1 MKKHLLIAGL
11 LINSL
16 VYSQQAEKVYSITK
30 EVREISWYETQQKLW
45 KAEIDKNK
53 TNADAWYNYFSA
65 TRALKNLSY
74 TDETGVLL
82 KKYQEQC
89 NQIADDALKTIPN
102 TFEANHIKFWNGDLM
117 KESAYLFKAN
127 EISPNDPRAFDG
139 MMVHYELDRNKM
151 KFEEF
156 AGKCFKSNG
165 IPGGILNW
173 AHNLLAEVDKN
184 AVILTFGDNDTY
196 AAWIVQGA
204 KQFRKD
210 VTIINTSLIMI
221 EEYRT
226 KLFKE
231 LGYPEL
237 TINETDDWDENH
249 KKVLQHI
256 FNGSRPSYVS
266 ATGVGQLQDQ
276 FGEKLFV
283 TGLAYK
289 YSEST
294 FDNISIIQRNYEKRY
309 LLDHLKETFTY
320 NISDKKLVDFNST
333 YLPSLLKLY
342 KHYQESE
349 ESLRMAELEKLIISI
364 SEESGQQ
371 SEIYEILVE
380 STSSPALL
388 TALLDVKSI
397 EKNMLPVNKTVYMG
411 KYEVSNAD
419 YRKFLDNLKRS
430 QQTNLLAIAQ
440 YDSTVWNTKFQYTY
454 NDPMRENYHWHP
466 AYDEYPMVN
475 ISFEAAQAYCDW
487 LTKQYNTQRKREY
500 TQVKFRL
507 PSEKEWLLAA
517 GSGNE
522 KAVSCFPNDNI
533 QNADKCYLGNIKV
546 SPGRYMD
553 DGAFHTAKV
562 SSYLANKAGFFCTF
576 GNVAEMIDKK
586 GIAKGG
592 SWYHTFEESNFQQQ
606 INYAGPD
613 PGIGFRI
620 VMEIIEQ

>member
-30 EVREISWYETQQKLW
+30 EVRETSWYETQQKLW

-74 TDETGVLL
+74 TDETGVML

-89 NQIADDALKTIPN
+89 NQIADDAFKAIPN
-102 TFEANHIKFWNGDLM
+102 SFEANHIKFWNGDLM
-117 KESAYLFKAN
+117 KESAFLLKAN
-127 EISPNDPRAFDG
+127 EISPNDPRAFDD
-139 MMVHYELDRNKM
+139 MMIHFELNRNEL

-156 AGKCFKSNG
+156 AGKCFKSNE

-196 AAWIVQGA
+196 AAWILQGA
-204 KQFRKD
+204 KHFRKD
-210 VTIINTSLIMI
+210 VTVINTSLIMI

-231 LGYPEL
+231 LGFPEI
-237 TINETDDWDENH
+237 TINETDDWDENY

-349 ESLRMAELEKLIISI
+349 ETLRMAELEKLIISI

-371 SEIYEILVE
+371 SEIYEILGE

-388 TALLDVKSI
+388 SALLDVKSI

-430 QQTNLLAIAQ
+430 QQTNLLAIAL
-440 YDSTVWNTKFQYTY
+440 YDSTVWNTKFQFTY
-454 NDPMRENYHWHP
+454 NDPMRENYHWHA
-466 AYDEYPMVN
+466 AYDEYPVVN
-475 ISFEAAQAYCDW
+475 ISFEAAKAYCEW
-487 LTKQYNTQRKREY
+487 LTTQYNTQRKRAY

-522 KAVSCFPNDNI
+522 KVVSCFPNDNI

-546 SPGRYMD
+546 SPGRFMD
-553 DGAFHTAKV
+553 DGAFLTAKV

-576 GNVAEMIDKK
+576 GNIAEMIDKK

>member
-74 TDETGVLL
+74 TDETGILL

-89 NQIADDALKTIPN
+89 NQIADDALKAIPN

-117 KESAYLFKAN
+117 KEAAYLLKAN
-127 EISPNDPRAFDG
+127 EISPNDPRAFDD
-139 MMVHYELDRNKM
+139 MMIHFELDRNKLM
-151 KFEEF
+151 FKEF
-156 AGKCFKSNG
+156 AGKCFKSNE

-237 TINETDDWDENH
+237 TINETDDWDENQ

-276 FGEKLFV
+276 FGDKLFV

-294 FDNISIIQRNYEKRY
+294 FDNISIIQRNYEKRF
-309 LLDHLKETFTY
+309 LLDHLKESFTY

-349 ESLRMAELEKLIISI
+349 ETLRMAELEKLIISI

-371 SEIYEILVE
+371 SEIYEILGE
-380 STSSPALL
+380 SSSSPALL

-397 EKNMLPVNKTVYMG
+397 EKNMLLVNKTVYMG

-430 QQTNLLAIAQ
+430 QQTNLLTIAQ

-475 ISFEAAQAYCDW
+475 ISFEAAQAYCEW